1 MADPDDII
9 RDIDEDDVDEC
20 QAEVNRLYKRKRGF
34 LAAFTEIKNI
44 IDNLITAS
52 RGDNGAVDKSEANR
66 NALQRAREKLEIR
79 YEKIQRMDNRL
90 LTLESLCND
99 QKEVKEWLEQID
111 HHTQTYNKLI
121 ADLSKLNLDI
131 QAQQNQAIVND
142 EEHHQHL
149 KPIQALKPSFILS
162 FDHSPTELAAWV
174 LQFRSYFDAS
184 RLNALPVPQQQAFL
198 RQGLNPDVW
207 TAIKHKVNNETVVFR
222 NPLNLEEDSF
232 ELFVEEAF

>member
-1 MADPDDII
+1 
-9 RDIDEDDVDEC
+9 
-20 QAEVNRLYKRKRGF
+20 
-34 LAAFTEIKNI
+34 
-44 IDNLITAS
+44 
-52 RGDNGAVDKSEANR
+52 
-66 NALQRAREKLEIR
+66 
-79 YEKIQRMDNRL
+79 MDNRL

-99 QKEVKEWLEQID
+99 QKEAKEWLEQID

-207 TAIKHKVNNETVVFR
+207 TAIKHKVNNETAVFR
-222 NPLNLEEDSF
+222 NPLNLEEDSC
-232 ELFVEEAF
+232 EQFVEEAFQIRYPLNMRRYKFFTYERRGNQTFTNFYAKLRELASAAQLEQMGQNDYLICRVIAGINNSTQQTNC

>member
-9 RDIDEDDVDEC
+9 REIYEEDLEEG
-20 QAEVNRLYKRKRGF
+20 QAEANRLCKKRRGF
-34 LAAFTEIKNI
+34 KPALTEIRNI
-44 IDNLITAS
+44 ISNLLSAS
-52 RGDNGAVDKSEANR
+52 RGENGAVDKSEANR

-99 QKEVKEWLEQID
+99 QKEAKEWLEQID

-149 KPIQALKPSFILS
+149 KAIQALKPSFILS
-162 FDHSPTELAAWV
+162 FDHSPTELAA
-174 LQFRSYFDAS
+174 
-184 RLNALPVPQQQAFL
+184 
-198 RQGLNPDVW
+198 
-207 TAIKHKVNNETVVFR
+207 
-222 NPLNLEEDSF
+222 
-232 ELFVEEAF
+232 